1 MITTILMLCSAL
13 VFGEKDGYGDVSKAS
28 AFRNKKQME
37 EGAAFVAELR
47 KRPREN
53 LTPVEIQAEDMA
65 EFSLWRDDPAHR
77 EQCIELL
84 KKAYAQDP
92 GTIWGWSALGF
103 LDTFGA
109 KDAVKAPKKD
119 PYLHLGDIAKDVLDF
134 EPKRIDEAKRTVEVA
149 KMPCDKKDVLR
160 TYLVDLYGKTRVDE
174 QLFSRFWNDDK
185 AVADFLLSGPIF
197 EPKQALESLMTMYLN
212 DSGEWCATEEG
223 RKITIAT
230 ALNARPLGKKD
241 DPDKVMKNRLQCWA
255 AYRRLSQRKLF
266 HETTAK
272 RDTREWRFIV
282 RDPTSAADILYLNS
296 RPYNYK
302 RPGQMIY
309 QVHYRHYNCFGDY
322 IFGPN
327 YYKPW
332 RFSDWPYWYM
342 VHRVGGICNRQST
355 FAAVC
360 SNAHGLMSER
370 AGQPNH
376 CAWLLRDEK
385 GVWNI
390 KNDINKY
397 TAGVFFF
404 WGHGYQYIQ
413 ATERAFASRE
423 KWNASEL
430 LRFQKR
436 YKESISTCPH
446 NLSAWRD
453 YTDFLKAQKT
463 SAADWKKYLS
473 VVARAMP
480 DGRTAT
486 WDLAFEGLEAYR
498 KAGASERE
506 VRDELVALV
515 KALPEPEKRI
525 PEEMNYEGEVLKRV
539 DKMLKDDPD
548 GRFKVL
554 VVALDANWGKRSCFS
569 QILSHGLNAYAKDA
583 DKCND
588 FMEAFGRL
596 AKHHSK
602 QGEEMDG
609 KGLNWR
615 QLIGAAST
623 GHQREAFQTFASLR
637 NRLQPPPKGEEYPS
651 RDFGGRLVSHKGVLY
666 TSGRVK
672 GDAPE
677 DYPRVIDATP
687 LKKGRPYQI
696 AMKPAEKPWA
706 IVELQGMCKI
716 AGIRVTGDK
725 MVQTVISI
733 SEDGESWTEVQTD
746 DATERAETRV
756 TLPNVRPKAKF
767 VRVGRVENATKE
779 PMRLSKILVYGDTL
793 Y

>member
-1 MITTILMLCSAL
+1 MITTVLMICSAL

-37 EGAAFVAELR
+37 EGAAFVSELR
-47 KRPREN
+47 KRPREK

-84 KKAYAQDP
+84 KKAYAQGP
-92 GTIWGWSALGF
+92 ETIWGWSALGF
-103 LDTFGA
+103 LDNFGA
-109 KDAVKAPKKD
+109 KDAVKMPKKD

-134 EPKRIDEAKRTVEVA
+134 EPKRIDDAKRTVAVS
-149 KMPCDKKDVLR
+149 KWRCDKSDILR
-160 TYLVDLYGKTRVDE
+160 TQLLDLYGKTQVDE
-174 QLFSRFWNDDK
+174 KLFSRLWNDDK
-185 AVADFLLSGPIF
+185 SVADFLLSGPIF

-212 DSGEWCATEEG
+212 DPDGWCMTEEG

-230 ALNARPLGKKD
+230 AINARPLGKKD
-241 DPDKVMKNRLQCWA
+241 NADTIMTNRLKCWA

-282 RDPTSAADILYLNS
+282 RDPTSPADILYLNS

-309 QVHYRHYNCFGDY
+309 QVHYRHNNCFGDY

-360 SNAHGLMSER
+360 SNAHGLMAER

-385 GVWNI
+385 GMWNI

-397 TAGVFFF
+397 TAGVFYF

-423 KWNASEL
+423 KWDKSEL

-436 YKESISTCPH
+436 YKESISACPY

-463 SAADWKKYLS
+463 SAAEWKKYLS

-498 KAGASERE
+498 KAGASDNE
-506 VRDELVALV
+506 VRDEAIALV

-525 PEEMNYEGEVLKRV
+525 PEEMNYGGEVMRRMGKLF
-539 DKMLKDDPD
+539 KDDKE
-548 GRFKVL
+548 RLFKVL
-554 VVALDANWGKRSCFS
+554 VVALEANWGTRTYFT
-569 QILSHGLNAYAKDA
+569 QVLRYGLDTYQKDTEM
-583 DKCND
+583 CNRYVD
-588 FMEAFGRL
+588 AFGKI
-596 AKHHSK
+596 AKHHEK
-602 QGEEMDG
+602 KGEEMDA
-609 KGLNWR
+609 KGLDWR
-615 QLIGAAST
+615 ALISATSV
-623 GHQREAFQTFASLR
+623 GHQRDAFQTLATLR
-637 NRLQPPPKGEEYPS
+637 NRLQPPPEGTPYPEK
-651 RDFGGRLVSHKGVLY
+651 DFGGRLVSAKGVFY

-677 DYPRVIDATP
+677 DYPRVIDASP
-687 LKKGRPYQI
+687 LKPKRPYQV
-696 AMKPAEKPWA
+696 ATKPVESPWA

-716 AGIRVTGDK
+716 SGVRVTGDK

-733 SEDGESWTEVQTD
+733 SEDGESWTVVQSD

-756 TLPNVRPKAKF
+756 AFQGMRPKAKF
-767 VRVGRVENATKE
+767 VKISRAANATTE
-779 PMRLSKILVYGDTL
+779 PMRLSKVLVYGDTL